1 MAITF
6 GLIFGRLKTNDCR
19 NPRQS
24 DPVHHRR
31 HPLLPAR
38 RRHVGLRRVR
48 VVLWNELLVLTKS
61 SNTTETAWQ
70 IAAAVR
76 SHEACQSLMRRQ
88 IEARTAKLRETGDA
102 RAEGDTVIASGSDL
116 TTIRRY
122 ICLPDTVDPRGPK
135 GN

>member
-1 MAITF
+1 MIAAIHAKAIPSIIVAI
-6 GLIFGRLKTNDCR
+6 LC
-19 NPRQS
+19 S
-24 DPVHHRR
+24 
-31 HPLLPAR
+31 LLA
-38 RRHVGLRRVR
+38 VATSASAECAW
-48 VVLWNELLVLTKS
+48 VLWNELLVLTKS